1 MGIRV
6 ITDSGS
12 DITQEEAKRLGITV
26 IPVYLRFGDEV
37 YRDGVD
43 INCDEFYHKLA
54 TSPVH
59 PSTAA
64 PSPGDFAEAYERAA
78 QEAEEVVSIHI
89 TRRHSATYDA
99 ALVGKETAEKK
110 NKGCKIEVVDS
121 KGVTMWQG
129 LVAIAAA
136 KAAEGG
142 CNLQQ
147 VLAETH
153 QAIKQLR
160 ALALLDTL
168 RYAVKGGR
176 LGKGILTVE
185 SLLHVKPFITLRD
198 GQVRPAGVVRTR
210 SKGIERLRD
219 FLKSALHVQDLAI
232 VHSTTPDEAHSLADY
247 ARSLFPN
254 IVPQIAR
261 LGPALGV
268 HGGPGALVTVV
279 REGK

>member
-1 MGIRV
+1 MGVRV

-12 DITQEEAKRLGITV
+12 DITQEEAKQLGITV

-54 TSPVH
+54 TSLVH

-64 PSPGDFAEAYERAA
+64 PSPGDFAEAYEQAA
-78 QEAEEVVSIHI
+78 QEADEIVSIHI

-110 NKGCKIEVVDS
+110 KRCKIEVVDS

-136 KAAEGG
+136 KAAEAGA
-142 CNLQQ
+142 NLQE
-147 VLAETH
+147 VLVETH
-153 QAIKQLR
+153 QTIEQLR

-168 RYAVKGGR
+168 KYAVKGGR
-176 LGKGILTVE
+176 LGKSILKVE

-198 GQVRPAGVVRTR
+198 GQVRPAGIARTR
-210 SKGIERLRD
+210 SKGIERLHD

-247 ARSLFPN
+247 TRLLFPN
-254 IVPQIAR
+254 IVPRIAR

>member
-1 MGIRV
+1 MVVRV

-43 INCDEFYHKLA
+43 INCDEFYQKLA

-64 PSPGDFAEAYERAA
+64 PSPGDFAEAYAQAA
-78 QEAEEVVSIHI
+78 READDIISIHI

-99 ALVGKETAEKK
+99 ALVGKETAERK
-110 NKGCKIEVVDS
+110 NKRCTIKVVDS

-136 KAAEGG
+136 KAAEVGG
-142 CNLQQ
+142 NLQQ

-153 QAIKQLR
+153 QAIKQLH

-168 RYAVKGGR
+168 KYAVKGGR
-176 LGKGILTVE
+176 LGKSVLTVE

-198 GQVRPAGVVRTR
+198 GQVRPAGIARTR
-210 SKGIERLRD
+210 SKGVERLRD
-219 FLKSALHVQDLAI
+219 FLKSAPHIQDLAI

-247 ARSLFPN
+247 ARLIFPN
-254 IVPQIAR
+254 IVPRIAR

-279 REGK
+279 REGR

>member
-1 MGIRV
+1 MGVRV

-12 DITQEEAKRLGITV
+12 DITQEEAKRLGITL
-26 IPVYLRFGDEV
+26 IPVYVRFGDEV

-64 PSPGDFAEAYERAA
+64 PAPGDFAEAYEQAA
-78 QEAEEVVSIHI
+78 QEADEIVSIHI

-136 KAAEGG
+136 KAAEAGG
-142 CNLQQ
+142 NLQQ

-153 QAIKQLR
+153 QAIQQLR

-168 RYAVKGGR
+168 KYVVKGGR
-176 LGKGILTVE
+176 LGKSVLKVE
-185 SLLHVKPFITLRD
+185 SLLHVKPFITLSD
-198 GQVRPAGVVRTR
+198 GQVRPAGVARTR
-210 SKGIERLRD
+210 SKGIERLRH
-219 FLKSALHVQDLAI
+219 FLESALHVQDLAI
-232 VHSTTPDEAHSLADY
+232 VHSTAPDEAYSLADY
-247 ARSLFPN
+247 ARLLFPN
-254 IVPQIAR
+254 IVPWIAR

-268 HGGPGALVTVV
+268 HGGPGALVMVV